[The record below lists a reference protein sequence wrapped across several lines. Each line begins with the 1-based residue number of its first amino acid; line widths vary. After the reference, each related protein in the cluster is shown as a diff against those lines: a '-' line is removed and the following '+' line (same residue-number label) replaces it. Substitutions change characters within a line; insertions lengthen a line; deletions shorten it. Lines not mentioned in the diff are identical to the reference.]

1 MNQTHFDD
9 DEVEGKVHEVD
20 ADSEQDMLVYSCY
33 IAECLTFKRQID
45 IQSKGIR
52 YLRNRIIDAIIN
64 LTYL

>member
-1 MNQTHFDD
+1 VNQTHFDD